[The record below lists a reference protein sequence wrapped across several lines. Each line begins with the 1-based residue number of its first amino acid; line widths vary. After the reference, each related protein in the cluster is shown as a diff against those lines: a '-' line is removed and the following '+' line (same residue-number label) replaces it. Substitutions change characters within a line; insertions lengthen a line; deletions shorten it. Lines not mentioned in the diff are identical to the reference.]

1 MSCLHN
7 KDMILLFL
15 YISTTVVYYIIL
27 DHFTM
32 EQDMPRKTVNVTLF
46 LTIKKKNAH
55 THFNGCARMLITM
68 TNKHFGMS
76 SRRIANQCQQ

>member
-46 LTIKKKNAH
+46 LTIKKKRTYA
-55 THFNGCARMLITM
+55 F
-68 TNKHFGMS
+68 
-76 SRRIANQCQQ
+76 